1 MKYKTSFNS
10 GNDYYEVEKI
20 ITRKYNGSKKYYLI
34 KWEGYPLK
42 DCTWEPASNLDNI
55 PEMVEDFD
63 NNFPNAIDKVQLKK
77 YLRLRYKRKK
87 NRNIKK
93 LKLKFN
99 SKYKDDFTKNNL
111 LIRII
116 NSRIHKEEEQKK
128 KDDIIKEIKIP
139 TSNDEKKNEEIKI
152 LNTNDTEKTDTP
164 KKNNIISFSIE
175 DEITDN
181 NDAPKLIEPI
191 IIS

>member
-1 MKYKTSFNS
+1 MKYRNSFNS
-10 GNDYYEVEKI
+10 GNDYYDVEKI

-63 NNFPNAIDKVQLKK
+63 NNFPKSIDKLQLKK
-77 YLRLRYKRKK
+77 YLRLRHERKK
-87 NRNIKK
+87 NRIKNK

-99 SKYKDDFTKNNL
+99 ISGN
-111 LIRII
+111 
-116 NSRIHKEEEQKK
+116 HKEEEQKK
-128 KDDIIKEIKIP
+128 QDDIIKEIQIP
-139 TSNDEKKNEEIKI
+139 LCNDENKNEEIKL
-152 LNTNDTEKTDTP
+152 LNINDTEKNDKP
-164 KKNNIISFSIE
+164 KNNNIISFSIE

-191 IIS
+191 IIW

>member
-1 MKYKTSFNS
+1 MKYRNSFNS
-10 GNDYYEVEKI
+10 GNDYYDVEKI

-63 NNFPNAIDKVQLKK
+63 NNFPKSIDKLQLKK
-77 YLRLRYKRKK
+77 YLRLRHERKK
-87 NRNIKK
+87 NRIKKK

-99 SKYKDDFTKNNL
+99 SINKDDNTKNNL
-111 LIRII
+111 FITI
-116 NSRIHKEEEQKK
+116 NISGNHKEEEQKK
-128 KDDIIKEIKIP
+128 QDDIIKEIQIP
-139 TSNDEKKNEEIKI
+139 LCNDENKNEEIKL
-152 LNTNDTEKTDTP
+152 LNINDTEKNDKP
-164 KKNNIISFSIE
+164 KNNNIISFSIE

-191 IIS
+191 IIW